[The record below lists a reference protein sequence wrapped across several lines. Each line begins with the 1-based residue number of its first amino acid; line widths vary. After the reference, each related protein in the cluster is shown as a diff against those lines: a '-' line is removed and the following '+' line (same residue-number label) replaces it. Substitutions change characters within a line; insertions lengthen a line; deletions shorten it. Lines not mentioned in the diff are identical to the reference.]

1 MLTPMADD
9 ADATLA
15 VRSTTAGDVTTTL
28 SVYDTICRSP
38 GWGAPGVPEYIV
50 SVLAALASPGIA
62 VLSPDGTQLAVVL
75 CIIRIILY
83 FVLYYILYCGTLEC
97 GKI

>member
-28 SVYDTICRSP
+28 SVYDTICRSL
-38 GWGAPGVPEYIV
+38 GWGAPGWLSQIFPEI
-50 SVLAALASPGIA
+50 
-62 VLSPDGTQLAVVL
+62 LSE
-75 CIIRIILY
+75 IRGGL
-83 FVLYYILYCGTLEC
+83 
-97 GKI
+97 